1 MGGTKFMVI
10 RFKELIKT
18 AVFAIL
24 GAVII
29 IALIYFFLPHD
40 SGEQVYKSGTYTSEV
55 TLGNET
61 VLVETTVDS
70 DSIKSV
76 RVIEQSETVPVFYP
90 LLQATAE
97 QLEDKIIES
106 QSAEVQMPEGAE
118 VTASVIL
125 EAVKQSL
132 NDARQG
138 I

>member
-106 QSAEVQMPEGAE
+106 QSAEVQIPEGAE

>member
-18 AVFAIL
+18 AVFAVL

-40 SGEQVYKSGTYTSEV
+40 SGEQVYKSGTYTSEI

-76 RVIEQSETVPVFYP
+76 RVIEQGETVPVFYP

-97 QLEDKIIES
+97 QLEDKIIAS